1 MKRNIGTMSIGV
13 RCPIIREGDDLAKIV
28 VDSVLAASKED
39 SLPIE
44 DKDIIAVTES
54 VLARAQGN
62 YANVTDIAD
71 DIQNI
76 FGGKKHVGVVFPIL
90 SRNRFSLLLKGIA
103 RGASKVTIVLSYPSD
118 EVGNGLINLDLLD
131 EKDVR
136 LEAWYPLGH
145 GNKELL
151 ENPEIVRLAAKY
163 GKNAGQI
170 VLRFEVQE
178 GFVVL
183 PKSVNPARIA
193 GNLDLFGF
201 ELTEDEMDAIRKMD
215 TGRGSHDP
223 DADGVAETLLAAF
236 DVHKE

>member
-39 SLPIE
+39 NLPIE

-118 EVGNGLINLDLLD
+118 EVGNGLISLDLLD
-131 EKDVR
+131 EKNVDPFKDVFT
-136 LEAWYPLGH
+136 LEEWR
-145 GNKELL
+145 K
-151 ENPEIVRLAAKY
+151 
-163 GKNAGQI
+163 
-170 VLRFEVQE
+170 
-178 GFVVL
+178 
-183 PKSVNPARIA
+183 
-193 GNLDLFGF
+193 LFGVITHRHG
-201 ELTEDEMDAIRKMD
+201 LPRLLQRIR
-215 TGRGSHDP
+215 
-223 DADGVAETLLAAF
+223 
-236 DVHKE
+236 